1 MLGASIIETA
11 ALGHDHIEGSDAA
24 SLRIADAAKLTTVAP
39 TALDEVGTITLT
51 SLPKLTSIN
60 LASMV
65 TLPILGAYTI
75 TISDTGLTASF
86 GIASEATTTT
96 QAYSEKIYSN
106 DLMTLKPLMTLAA
119 ATSAVT
125 YTFAGDVISSV
136 STRVFDA
143 DGVPSAVSAT
153 GTMPL
158 MGADSSTAN
167 ILAKFKNAASKV
179 STPVSEEDFVYVVA
193 E

>member
-1 MLGASIIETA
+1 M
-11 ALGHDHIEGSDAA
+11 
-24 SLRIADAAKLTTVAP
+24 
-39 TALDEVGTITLT
+39 T
-51 SLPKLTSIN
+51 SLN
-60 LASMV
+60 LSSMV

-75 TISDTGLTASF
+75 TISETGLTGSF

-96 QAYSEKIYSN
+96 QAYTEKIYSN
-106 DLMTLKPLMTLAA
+106 DLMTLKPLMTLA
-119 ATSAVT
+119 SASAVVT

-136 STRVFDA
+136 STRTFDA

-167 ILAKFKNAASKV
+167 ILAAFKNAASKV
-179 STPVSEEDFVYVVA
+179 TTPVSDEDFAYVAA